1 MEHST
6 TLHFGLHS
14 LTHEPPDT
22 VVFGVRGAVD
32 GVLASQIIDQTVEW
46 SHDKPY
52 LLFLMNVDQLS
63 SFSPEGRK
71 IFTSNGHRLPPRIFA
86 SFGGS
91 FATKVQLDL
100 MERASWLLGSRN
112 RYIKHCP
119 DERSARAWAAEM
131 RQVLLDD
138 AHARTKS
145 IS

>member
-6 TLHFGLHS
+6 TLYFGRHS

-22 VVFGVRGAVD
+22 LHFRPLGDVD
-32 GVLASQIIDQTVEW
+32 GALASQVIEQIVEW
-46 SHDKPY
+46 AQGMPY
-52 LLFLMNVDQLS
+52 LVFLMNVDQLS
-63 SFSPEGRK
+63 SFSSEGRK
-71 IFTSNGHRLPPRIFA
+71 IFTSIGHRLPPRIFA

-112 RYIKHCP
+112 RYITHWP

-131 RQVLLDD
+131 RQVLSAD